1 MSYCPACG
9 NPVSDAPDTR
19 FCSRC
24 GRDLT
29 APALPEQT
37 PPPPAAPPAVPPA
50 GHLPPP
56 TTPPA
61 GPPTAPPAGYTPPPY
76 AAAPPPPYAPA
87 PPPVRTGPSPA
98 GLFARRVFSGDW
110 GRPAAV
116 AAAPALSVLAL
127 AIVVGARLGSVLPGY
142 VVGWGGR
149 TRLALALFVQG
160 LGGTLNV
167 TSSFSSF
174 SGDSG
179 DSGDFGDYDSND
191 GNDDSY
197 FGYDDSDSGLYDDGS
212 GLSGSSDSY
221 GIAGS
226 TVSVLPLTITL
237 LWVVAL
243 VVALRAMRKRQ
254 AGPEA
259 AVRVA
264 LLSAAAAFVL
274 AMVGQPTIA
283 RVHVHSGPFLVA
295 LWTFLIS
302 LATALLVLCGPAL
315 HTWSAT
321 RPGLAA
327 FCRALRTASLALL
340 ITVLFAG
347 VIVFLV
353 VTDHYD
359 SAGGWGLAG
368 TALLLPNAGLSGLGL
383 AWGAP
388 FKLNENT
395 VAGPPIRFSF
405 GLSEL
410 DHVWNGWSTAAVVAG
425 GVLCALLLG
434 VLAVRRSRVRSEQ
447 FAVAGVFT
455 ALFTVLVALGGL
467 SSDGSGG
474 LGMMG
479 GGHVTLGTSVPGAL
493 GFCLLWAFG
502 GVLVGPYVARV
513 LGVRPAPVGGPRPFM
528 PPQQAAP
535 TVHDLGVVEPDR
547 LKKKGPRHQ

>member
-1 MSYCPACG
+1 MP
-9 NPVSDAPDTR
+9 
-19 FCSRC
+19 
-24 GRDLT
+24 
-29 APALPEQT
+29 
-37 PPPPAAPPAVPPA
+37 
-50 GHLPPP
+50 
-56 TTPPA
+56 
-61 GPPTAPPAGYTPPPY
+61 
-76 AAAPPPPYAPA
+76 
-87 PPPVRTGPSPA
+87 TGPSPA
-98 GLFARRVFSGDW
+98 GLFARRVVSGDW

-127 AIVVGARLGSVLPGY
+127 AVVVGARLGSVLPGY

-167 TSSFSSF
+167 TSSLP
-174 SGDSG
+174 GDSG
-179 DSGDFGDYDSND
+179 DSGDFGGYD

-212 GLSGSSDSY
+212 GLSGSSGSSDSY

-226 TVSVLPLTITL
+226 TLSVLPLTITL

-274 AMVGQPTIA
+274 ALVGQPTIA

-302 LATALLVLCGPAL
+302 LATALLVLCGPAP
-315 HTWSAT
+315 HTWLAT

-327 FCRALRTASLALL
+327 FYRALRTASLALL
-340 ITVLFAG
+340 ITVLLAG
-347 VIVFLV
+347 AIVFLV
-353 VTDHYD
+353 VADHYD

-388 FKLNENT
+388 FKLNEIT
-395 VAGPPIRFSF
+395 IGGPPIRFSF

-425 GVLCALLLG
+425 GVLCALLIG

-467 SSDGSGG
+467 SSNGSGG

-479 GGHVTLGTSVPGAL
+479 GGHVTLGTSLPAAL

-513 LGVRPAPVGGPRPFM
+513 LGVRPAPVGGPQPFM
-528 PPQQAAP
+528 PPRQAAPGPQPYVPPRQAAPPGP